1 MLSLFGFLSLA
12 AASPLS
18 VPETSYIG
26 ATILEGDIDVT
37 FGDVLNVNY
46 EADTN
51 TYAFFEG
58 NTLYVG
64 NSDSYGNSVDAIIE
78 FFWFQS
84 SIDRGSDFYVA
95 VIKARS
101 TPGRD
106 CPSWQSGWLSSDCEL
121 WADDWQDW
129 GEHPVLAVEALTDV
143 NRESGAF
150 RWDWSVPFENYG
162 IDAYGQITFSNQ
174 YGIGV
179 NAEGAVM
186 AHGEIPLNETGTV
199 QAAGNVQ
206 VKGFVNPNYMV
217 QTQYEVTLYEWDVYV
232 NGRADMMAWDTFLN
246 LGERANQSAYHEYF
260 MSIQVEEGETF
271 MLDELNFAA
280 NFDVGNFNPFVHEI
294 GLSVQNIE
302 ITAPFW
308 EPESAEENPWNYED
322 EEEEGNP
329 GNSGNSGN
337 DSENIDLPDN
347 EETDTN
353 NDTNNSIENADDGD
367 GDMPSLETGD
377 PIKSGGCNSTSA
389 VDMMAPTALML
400 SLMALFGRRRD

>member
-1 MLSLFGFLSLA
+1 MLSLFGLLSLA
-12 AASPLS
+12 SASPLS

-58 NTLYVG
+58 NTMYVG

-95 VIKARS
+95 VVKARS

-106 CPSWQSGWLSSDCEL
+106 CPSWQSGWLDSDCEL
-121 WADDWQDW
+121 WSDDWQDW
-129 GEHPVLAVEALTDV
+129 GEHPVLSVEAITDV

-162 IDAYGQITFSNQ
+162 IDAYGQVTFSNQ
-174 YGIGV
+174 YGIGG

-186 AHGEIPLNETGTV
+186 AHGEIPLDQSGQV

-206 VKGFVNPNYMV
+206 IKGYVNPNYMV

-232 NGRADMMAWDTFLN
+232 NGRADMMSWDTYLN
-246 LGERANQSAYHEYF
+246 LGVRADQSAYHEYF
-260 MSIQVEEGETF
+260 MSVQVEEGETF
-271 MLDELNFAA
+271 KLDELNFAA
-280 NFDVGNFNPFVHEI
+280 NFDTGNLNPFRHEL

-302 ITAPFW
+302 ISAPFW
-308 EPESAEENPWNYED
+308 EPESAEETPWNYED
-322 EEEEGNP
+322 ENGEQEDP
-329 GNSGNSGN
+329 GNTGEN
-337 DSENIDLPDN
+337 SENENVELPEDN
-347 EETDTN
+347 GNTD
-353 NDTNNSIENADDGD
+353 DSNSIENVDDGE
-367 GDMPSLETGD
+367 GDMPSLDSEA

-389 VDMMAPTALML
+389 TDMMAPTAMML
-400 SLMALFGRRRD
+400 SLLALFGRRRE

>member
-1 MLSLFGFLSLA
+1 MIWLLSMALA
-12 AASPLS
+12 SQVS

-46 EADTN
+46 DADTN

-58 NTLYVG
+58 NTMYVG
-64 NSDSYGNSVDAIIE
+64 NSDEYGNSVDAIIE

-95 VIKARS
+95 VVKARS

-106 CPSWQSGWLSSDCEL
+106 CPSWQSGWLDSDCEL

-129 GEHPVLAVEALTDV
+129 GEHPVLSVEALTDV

-162 IDAYGQITFSNQ
+162 IDAYGQVTFSNQ
-174 YGIGV
+174 YGIGG

-186 AHGEIPLNETGTV
+186 AHGEIPLDQSGTV

-206 VKGFVNPNYMV
+206 VKGYVNPNYMV

-232 NGRADMMAWDTFLN
+232 NGRADMMSWDTYLN
-246 LGERANQSAYHEYF
+246 LGVRADQSAYHEYF

-271 MLDELNFAA
+271 KLDELNLVA
-280 NFDVGNFNPFVHEI
+280 NFDTGNLNPWRHEL

-308 EPESAEENPWNYED
+308 EPESAEENQWNYED
-322 EEEEGNP
+322 ENGNQEEEEP
-329 GNSGNSGN
+329 GNSGN
-337 DSENIDLPDN
+337 DAEDENVELPEEDDKLDDANGID
-347 EETDTN
+347 
-353 NDTNNSIENADDGD
+353 NADDGE
-367 GDMPSLETGD
+367 GDMPSLD
-377 PIKSGGCNSTSA
+377 SDAPIKSGGCDSTNSSPWLW
-389 VDMMAPTALML
+389 V
-400 SLMALFGRRRD
+400 FGLLVAFQRRIFKPLL